1 MLKAG
6 WGVARVLH
14 KEQLQSCFMCRSSY
28 VWPLFHPASAHL
40 IMQCGGSAVINVFS
54 YKNVLMVVS
63 GIEIHC
69 RKLTRVN
76 WDVNFLL
83 GWLLRERST
92 GESQDGSLGWW
103 EVQSQAIALCSHH
116 LISLSC
122 VGQPTKIQWQLY
134 EIPCSL
140 KVVSSNKKADT
151 RMGGKLANEKFS
163 FCFYNLWILFNP
175 LS

>member
-1 MLKAG
+1 MSI
-6 WGVARVLH
+6 VLCWATLPPSISMSDNAVWRWCCN
-14 KEQLQSCFMCRSSY
+14 KCILLQKCAQFVHGCQ
-28 VWPLFHPASAHL
+28 WD
-40 IMQCGGSAVINVFS
+40 
-54 YKNVLMVVS
+54 
-63 GIEIHC
+63 EIHC

-76 WDVNFLL
+76 CDVNFLL
-83 GWLLRERST
+83 GSLLRERST